1 MILTERKGNMTLGEK
16 IKKLRNNANISQE
29 DLAEQI
35 GVSRQI
41 VTKWEN
47 DAGLPDIQNLKKI
60 AKVFDISIDELLDYK
75 DELFEKDIL
84 EEKYSLEG
92 ITKTGKCRS
101 KEEQY
106 VVNRFGGAIS
116 IYSLLRKK
124 KWSLKKNIFWFIIE
138 PSFSPEMEDFLEN
151 GVNTICLVEEKDN
164 SYIVI
169 LKKGIMKII
178 KLKVSFSDK
187 KLDIDGYEYK
197 KLYKIK

>member
-1 MILTERKGNMTLGEK
+1 MTLGEK

-106 VVNRFGGAIS
+106 VVNRFKGATS
-116 IYSLLRKK
+116 IYYLLRKK
-124 KWSLKKNIFWFIIE
+124 KWSLKKNIFWFIVE
-138 PSFSPEMEDFLEN
+138 PTFSPEMEEFLEN
-151 GVNTICLVEEKDN
+151 GVNTICLVEEKDS

-178 KLKVSFSDK
+178 KLKVSFLGK
-187 KLDIDGYEYK
+187 KLEIDGYEYK

>member
-29 DLAEQI
+29 DLAEKI

-41 VTKWEN
+41 VTKWEK
-47 DAGLPDIQNLKKI
+47 DAGLPDIQNLKEI

-75 DELFEKDIL
+75 NELFEKDII
-84 EEKYSLEG
+84 EEKYTLEG
-92 ITKTGKCRS
+92 IIKTGKCRS

-106 VVNRFGGAIS
+106 VVNRFDGATS

-124 KWSLKKNIFWFIIE
+124 KWSLKKNIFWFIVE
-138 PSFSPEMEDFLEN
+138 PTFSPEMEEFLEN

-178 KLKVSFSDK
+178 KLKVSFSGK
-187 KLDIDGYEYK
+187 KLDIDGFEYK